1 MPYVFV
7 FHYNSILPKYCNN
20 ALYSENKRYVLLKK
34 IFWCKMETLGLGLD
48 RMDLHGE
55 GLHTVGM
62 CGKGVHGVNTY
73 V

>member
-34 IFWCKMETLGLGLD
+34 KKNNVYLWGKEANVGNKALINLAGRD
-48 RMDLHGE
+48 RG
-55 GLHTVGM
+55 
-62 CGKGVHGVNTY
+62 
-73 V
+73 